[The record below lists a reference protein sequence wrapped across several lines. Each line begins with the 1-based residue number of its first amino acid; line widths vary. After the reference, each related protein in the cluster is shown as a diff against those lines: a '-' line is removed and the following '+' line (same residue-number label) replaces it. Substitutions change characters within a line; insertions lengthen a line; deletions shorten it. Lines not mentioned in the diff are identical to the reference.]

1 MAKLRHIAVHTP
13 DPEKTAEFYK
23 RVFDMV
29 EVGRTDSPIAKGI
42 YLSDGTINIGCC
54 DLKPSKLQTA
64 RTDWDRCLACTT
76 LGFGSTTSRKP
87 GVAWTSRARS
97 TASAGLRRRRRVS
110 SKRNT
115 RDPTL

>member
-42 YLSDGTINIGCC
+42 YLSDGTINMAI
-54 DLKPSKLQTA
+54 LK
-64 RTDWDRCLACTT
+64 
-76 LGFGSTTSRKP
+76 
-87 GVAWTSRARS
+87 
-97 TASAGLRRRRRVS
+97 LRQ
-110 SKRNT
+110 
-115 RDPTL
+115 